1 MKIPKFPTDAFKKPL
16 KTMEIIALVIFV
28 IFLLFPFQIPSDLA
42 YFVNSIGGILVI
54 LIIIILLFVNAH
66 PVVAIV
72 YLLVAFELVRRSGK
86 SSKINSNGSPSSC
99 KQNKNLK
106 MNPINNTD
114 EINDTD
120 KDYVANYDE
129 SVPNT
134 MLPYETNYASIGVN
148 SKEQDREKE
157 LARINP
163 QEEVGNTLEEK
174 VIRER
179 VPANALHANT
189 VAESSDFSPI
199 YDKTAYDVSEI

>member
-72 YLLVAFELVRRSGK
+72 YLLVAYEVIRRSGK
-86 SSKINSNGSPSSC
+86 SNVTPSGSSSSC

-114 EINDTD
+114 EINETD
-120 KDYVANYDE
+120 KDYVANYNE

-134 MLPYETNYASIGVN
+134 MLPYEVNYASIGVN
-148 SKEQDREKE
+148 SNDSDREKE

-163 QEEVGNTLEEK
+163 PVEIGNSLEEE

-179 VPANALHANT
+179 IPSNALHANT
-189 VAESSDFSPI
+189 VAESSDFSPV
-199 YDKTAYDVSEI
+199 YDKTAFDVSEI

>member
-42 YFVNSIGGILVI
+42 YFVNSVGGVLVI
-54 LIIIILLFVNAH
+54 LIIIVLLFVNAH

-72 YLLVAFELVRRSGK
+72 YLLVAYEVVRRSGK
-86 SSKINSNGSPSSC
+86 SKIPSSGSC

-129 SVPNT
+129 TVPNT

-148 SKEQDREKE
+148 SNDSDREKE

-163 QEEVGNTLEEK
+163 PVEVGNSLEEQ
-174 VIRER
+174 VIRQR
-179 VPANALHANT
+179 IPSNALHTNT
-189 VAESSDFSPI
+189 TPESSDFSPV
-199 YDKTAYDVSEI
+199 YDNTSNLSIADYV